1 MFGFG
6 SSNSVMKVRLLSL
19 IACISLSCAA
29 DWLEGGTTIAQIE
42 KNVLDKY
49 GADEGGPVNPKTG
62 KSLKVPRT
70 RLCTKLKAS
79 ESNDCIINAA
89 DFAAKFSKDSVYQA
103 VIVSAE
109 DMLQETHSDLSK
121 EALIKE
127 WGEDV
132 TVEVSTGSFLPISL
146 ATHGMTEIPVRKV
159 FEEVLKD
166 ESRIAFIQL
175 DDPESKLRSRIK
187 VPGLPDWI
195 PGDPSLNFGGK
206 ATNPIIS
213 LAGIRSGIQFHTHG
227 ATWLFSLKGRKRW
240 FVYPPGMAT
249 SEGRGHAL
257 LPGSKWAEY
266 HLPMV
271 RSGRLPYTFIQ
282 HPGEAVILPEGWVH
296 LTVNLDEVLAVGMQA
311 GFSEPSRLDFE
322 KLRRACERPKVESRD
337 ADSCSLYA
345 FKCSNSYKPIKQE
358 DCDDLRYD
366 MFKRKMEVY
375 PFEFEVAHF
384 LATYHNEK
392 SVYNDML
399 RALREDD
406 LEHADPASVAF
417 AFKKLIE
424 VADLSDE
431 DLTYASTQMAIYGSQ
446 SVARNEL

>member
-127 WGEDV
+127 WGEDL
-132 TVEVSTGSFLPISL
+132 TLEVSTGAYLPISQ
-146 ATHGMTEIPVRKV
+146 ATSGSKDIPVRQV

-195 PGDPSLNFGGK
+195 PGDPSLNFGSK
-206 ATNPIIS
+206 TTNPIS
-213 LAGIRSGIQFHTHG
+213 NHFT
-227 ATWLFSLKGRKRW
+227 GR
-240 FVYPPGMAT
+240 
-249 SEGRGHAL
+249 
-257 LPGSKWAEY
+257 
-266 HLPMV
+266 
-271 RSGRLPYTFIQ
+271 
-282 HPGEAVILPEGWVH
+282 
-296 LTVNLDEVLAVGMQA
+296 N
-311 GFSEPSRLDFE
+311 
-322 KLRRACERPKVESRD
+322 
-337 ADSCSLYA
+337 
-345 FKCSNSYKPIKQE
+345 
-358 DCDDLRYD
+358 
-366 MFKRKMEVY
+366 
-375 PFEFEVAHF
+375 
-384 LATYHNEK
+384 
-392 SVYNDML
+392 
-399 RALREDD
+399 
-406 LEHADPASVAF
+406 
-417 AFKKLIE
+417 
-424 VADLSDE
+424 
-431 DLTYASTQMAIYGSQ
+431 
-446 SVARNEL
+446 